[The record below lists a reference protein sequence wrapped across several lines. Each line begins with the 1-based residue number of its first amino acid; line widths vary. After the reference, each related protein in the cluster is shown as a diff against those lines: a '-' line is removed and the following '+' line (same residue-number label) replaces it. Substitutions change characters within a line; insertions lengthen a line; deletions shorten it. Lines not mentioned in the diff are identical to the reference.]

1 MIRRKMTV
9 LQKYLD
15 ESEISRADF
24 AKAAGISE
32 SLVGHWASGLRPVP
46 PEQAIRLAKITKWQV
61 TPHQLRPDIWP
72 NATDALPHKRAA

>member
-15 ESEISRADF
+15 ESETSRADF

-32 SLVGHWASGLRPVP
+32 SLVGHWCNGLRLVP

-61 TPHQLRPDIWP
+61 TPHQLRPDIWLLP
-72 NATDALPHKRAA
+72 NDSVPRKAA

>member
-1 MIRRKMTV
+1 MIHSKMTV

-15 ESEISRADF
+15 ESETSRAAL

-32 SLVGHWASGLRPVP
+32 SLVGHWCNGLRLVP
-46 PEQAIRLAKITKWQV
+46 PEQAIRLAKLTKWRL

-72 NATDALPHKRAA
+72 NATDALPRKAA

>member
-15 ESEISRADF
+15 ESETSRADF
-24 AKAAGISE
+24 ANALEVSE
-32 SLVGHWASGLRPVP
+32 SLVGHWCNGLRPVP
-46 PEQAIRLAKITKWQV
+46 PEQAIRVAKITKWQV

-72 NATDALPHKRAA
+72 NATDALPRKAA